1 MHKVILLGP
10 QRFVIT
16 VTDELHKLGITGRV
30 ATITAGWQEREAE
43 DDELSAALGNRAVNL
58 RLHARTDDVFAHD
71 RTLFEAHRRRQ
82 DKLRQLQDLYRLRLD
97 RLMEAT
103 SLLLAR
109 QGDPTLLGPEQ
120 DDAIAQ
126 LRALDAHHHERI
138 AQTHAAFE
146 AEAEPGERRALAQH
160 RAEVAG
166 LLADCDAVAVAG
178 GHVLTLLGRMR
189 LMDLATA
196 MEGKTIVAWSAG
208 AMALT
213 DRVIAFHDRPPEG
226 AGNPEIL
233 DVGLG
238 LAPGLVALPHATQRL
253 NLDDRARM
261 GLFARRFSPAH
272 CVCLDAG
279 SRARLRGHA
288 WSMEEGT
295 SRLQVDGHVRPITG
309 PLSVPPETKRHA
321 AHRAGE
327 AA

>member
-1 MHKVILLGP
+1 MHQVIVLGP

-16 VTDELHKLGITGRV
+16 VTDELQRLGVSGRV

-71 RTLFEAHRRRQ
+71 RGLFAAHRKRQ
-82 DKLRQLQDLYRLRLD
+82 DRLRQLQELYRLRLD

-103 SLLLAR
+103 ALLLSR
-109 QGDPTLLGPEQ
+109 EGDPGLLGPEQ

-126 LRALDAHHHERI
+126 LKALDAHHVRRM
-138 AQTHAAFE
+138 
-146 AEAEPGERRALAQH
+146 AEAHAEFEHEAMPGDRPALAHH
-160 RAEVAG
+160 RAEIAG
-166 LLADCDAVAVAG
+166 ILDDCDAVAVAG

-189 LMDLATA
+189 LMDLASA
-196 MEGKTIVAWSAG
+196 MAGKPILAWSAG

-213 DRVIAFHDRPPEG
+213 DRVVAFHDRPPEG

-238 LAPGLVALPHATQRL
+238 LAPGIVALPHANSRL
-253 NLDDRARM
+253 NLDDGPRM
-261 GLFARRFSPAH
+261 SLFSRRFSPAH
-272 CVCLDAG
+272 CICLDAG
-279 SRARLRGHA
+279 SRARLHGHH
-288 WSMEEGT
+288 WSFGEGT
-295 SRLQVDGHVRPITG
+295 SRLQRDGHVRPIEG
-309 PLSVPPETKRHA
+309 PLPVSLA
-321 AHRAGE
+321 QE